1 MSYKAN
7 MHPKVSQAELAV
19 FQALSMAG
27 LTGGMVTQKP
37 IILRT
42 TIPDFCWVEKRK
54 IVYLDGNPV
63 HRKDK
68 QIARDEEIDE
78 LLELQGWDVLRIP
91 YDPPLTEKGLKEIL
105 ATIKQFLNVDGEDI
119 P

>member
-1 MSYKAN
+1 

-27 LTGGMVTQKP
+27 LTSGMVTQKP

-54 IVYLDGNPV
+54 IVYLDGTPV
-63 HRKDK
+63 HSSDK
-68 QIARDEEIDE
+68 QSERDEEISD
-78 LLELQGWDVLRIP
+78 LLEAQGWDVLRIP
-91 YDPPLTEKGLKEIL
+91 YDPPLTEKGLQEIL
-105 ATIKQFLNVDGEDI
+105 QTIKQFLNVDEEDI
-119 P
+119 K